1 MIQRSGEDA
10 RERKAVEELAL
21 AQPPP
26 PPTASS
32 RTKGIAVYAPPKV
45 RSPALR
51 PDRNKAVAVTDLIN
65 RE

>member
-1 MIQRSGEDA
+1 MISGAGRMPESA
-10 RERKAVEELAL
+10 KPSRNWPSLSHPR
-21 AQPPP
+21 
-26 PPTASS
+26 PTASP